1 MNCPEEI
8 ADILVQILGRGVI
21 YARAAGWSGDA
32 KRAALEAD
40 HIHNLPDVLATDT
53 DDKFKLWYYFHL
65 ERPSYMSQVERLPR
79 ADNFQIDT
87 VAMFHPL
94 WERLQPFVPQERPA
108 RPGKTLPQVA
118 AEFAQ
123 RGQVEN

>member
-8 ADILVQILGRGVI
+8 ADILIQILGRGVL

-53 DDKFKLWYYFHL
+53 DDKFKLWCYFYL
-65 ERPSYMSQVERLPR
+65 ERPGYISQVERLPQ

-87 VAMFHPL
+87 VAMFHSL

-108 RPGKTLPQVA
+108 RQGRTLYQVA
-118 AEFAQ
+118 DEFAQ
-123 RGQVEN
+123 RIQRES

>member
-8 ADILVQILGRGVI
+8 ADILIQILGRGVI

-40 HIHNLPDVLATDT
+40 HVHNLPDALATDT

-65 ERPSYMSQVERLPR
+65 ERPGYISQVERWPQ

-87 VAMFHPL
+87 LAAFRHL
-94 WERLQPFVPQERPA
+94 WERLKPFVPQERPA
-108 RPGKTLPQVA
+108 QPGKTLRQTA
-118 AEFAQ
+118 DEFAQ
-123 RGQVEN
+123 RDR